1 MSKLKKSLG
10 LTDGVA
16 LLVGIT
22 IGAGIFKTP
31 QVIAK
36 YVDSFSIVIALW
48 IGVAVFVYIGALI
61 YAELGTRFPNTG
73 GEYIYMEKAFGPFW
87 GFLFGWSQLLIIR
100 TSPAAALSLLS
111 ADYIGFFIP
120 LNQSYKIMLA
130 ILILIIFGII
140 NYLGVEKGSL
150 YNKFSSSVKI
160 TGLFLFTLV
169 GLFFVDGNF
178 SKLSETVQ
186 ATATL
191 GSTGNIVAALFMI
204 VFSFLGWDRV
214 GYVAGEM
221 KTPQK
226 VIPQSMLYGMII
238 IGILYIGSNFLYHA
252 VIGLDGM
259 RSSAIVASDTAISLF
274 GNIGA
279 SLISIMVIISATGSV
294 NGTMMATTR
303 VYYAM
308 AKNGLMFKWF
318 DYIHPKFQ
326 TPSHAILA
334 HCIWSVVIILIRQN
348 FETIV
353 AGMVFAILIF
363 YGFTT
368 IAFFK
373 FRSLELGNKD
383 CYKLPYYPLLPSLY
397 IAGIISLVI
406 LRAYYET
413 WASAQDLIF
422 VLSGIPVYFLFFK
435 NNYQKN

>member
-73 GEYIYMEKAFGPFW
+73 GEYIYFEKAFGPFW
-87 GFLFGWSQLLIIR
+87 GFLFGWSQLIIIR

-120 LNQSYKIMLA
+120 LNQSYKIMVA

-169 GLFFVDGNF
+169 GLFFIDGDF
-178 SKLSETVQ
+178 SKLSETAE

-191 GSTGNIVAALFMI
+191 GNTGNIVAALFMI

-238 IGILYIGSNFLYHA
+238 IAILYIGSNFLYHS
-252 VIGLDGM
+252 VIGLNEM
-259 RSSAIVASDTAISLF
+259 RSSTIVASDTAISLF

-279 SLISIMVIISATGSV
+279 SLISLMVIISATGSV

-308 AKNGLMFKWF
+308 AKDGLIFKWF
-318 DYIHPKFQ
+318 DYVHPKFQ
-326 TPSHAILA
+326 TPSYAILA
-334 HCIWSVVIILIRQN
+334 HCIWSIVIILIRQN

-368 IAFFK
+368 VAFFK
-373 FRSLELGNKD
+373 FRLMNLGKD
-383 CYKLPYYPLLPSLY
+383 NCYKLPLFPILPAIY
-397 IAGIISLVI
+397 MAGITVLVL

-413 WASAQDLIF
+413 SASVQDLLF
-422 VLSGIPVYFLFFK
+422 VISGIPVYFLFF
-435 NNYQKN
+435 NNNSAN

>member
-36 YVDSFSIVIALW
+36 YVDSFSIVIVLW
-48 IGVAVFVYIGALI
+48 LGVAVFVYIGALI

-73 GEYIYMEKAFGPFW
+73 GEYIYMQKAFGPFW

-100 TSPAAALSLLS
+100 TSPGAALSLLS

-120 LNQSYKIMLA
+120 LNQLYKIIIA
-130 ILILIIFGII
+130 ILILIVFGII
-140 NYLGVEKGSL
+140 NYLGVEKGSF

-160 TGLFLFTLV
+160 TGLFLFTII
-169 GLFFVDGNF
+169 GLLLLNGDF
-178 SKLSETVQ
+178 SKLSDTAQV
-186 ATATL
+186 TATL
-191 GSTGNIVAALFMI
+191 GPTGNIVAALFMI

-221 KTPQK
+221 KDPQR
-226 VIPQSMLYGMII
+226 VISKSMLYGMTII
-238 IGILYIGSNFLYHA
+238 AVLYIGSNFLYHA
-252 VIGLDGM
+252 VIGLERM
-259 RSSAIVASDTAISLF
+259 RSSSIVASDTAISLF

-326 TPSHAILA
+326 TPTHAILA
-334 HCIWSVVIILIRQN
+334 HCLWSVVIILIRQN

-368 IAFFK
+368 VAFFK
-373 FRSLELGNKD
+373 FRKMNSGNSSG
-383 CYKLPYYPLLPSLY
+383 YILPYYPFLPSLY
-397 IAGIISLVI
+397 LCGIILLVL